1 MIQIHNDLG
10 LLRYA
15 AKDLQEQKEYENMID
30 PHDEG
35 NYQNYLSAI
44 SYFLNIK
51 MMLKNSQ

>member
-44 SYFLNIK
+44 SYFLNI
-51 MMLKNSQ
+51 